1 VIAACIDQ
9 SRGGPQTIVSAA
21 DFPGSS
27 FFINRYNEIGM
38 EVFALAP
45 PGANSRMECR
55 MISSSPLRDAN
66 GVSSHDSAR
75 PMTVPEF
82 RAAKH
87 RGTPLAILTAYDW
100 TMARFLDAAGVDALL
115 VGDSLGMVVQG
126 EANSLAVTM
135 DEMVYHTRLVARAAQ
150 HALVIA
156 DMPFMS
162 FQVSAEQ
169 ALANAGR
176 LVKEG
181 RAHAVK
187 LEGGQRAAA
196 TVAAIVAA
204 DIPVMGH
211 VGLTPQSVHR
221 LGGFRVQR
229 DAARLLEDAHALEQ
243 AGVFAVVVECVPA
256 EVARDITAALHVPT
270 IGIGAGDGCDG
281 QVLVTHDMLG
291 LFDDLQPRFVKRYA
305 ELGQAMR
312 VAAEQYCD
320 DVRQRRFPAPE
331 HAFR

>member
-1 VIAACIDQ
+1 
-9 SRGGPQTIVSAA
+9 
-21 DFPGSS
+21 
-27 FFINRYNEIGM
+27 
-38 EVFALAP
+38 
-45 PGANSRMECR
+45 
-55 MISSSPLRDAN
+55 MITSSPPLDAN
-66 GVSSHDSAR
+66 GAGNAQGTCR
-75 PMTVPEF
+75 PITVPEF
-82 RAAKH
+82 RAAKG
-87 RGTPLAILTAYDW
+87 RGTPLAVLTAYDW
-100 TMARFLDAAGVDALL
+100 TMARLLDAAGVEALL

-187 LEGGQRAAA
+187 LEGGQRSAA

-204 DIPVMGH
+204 EIPVMGH

-229 DAARLLEDAHALEQ
+229 DAARLCDDARALEQ
-243 AGVFAVVVECVPA
+243 AGVFAIVVECVPA
-256 EVARDITAALHVPT
+256 ELAREITAAVHVPT
-270 IGIGAGDGCDG
+270 IGIGAGDGTDG
-281 QVLVTHDMLG
+281 QVLVTHDLLG
-291 LFDDLQPRFVKRYA
+291 LFDDLHPRFVKRYA
-305 ELGQAMR
+305 ELGQAIR
-312 VAAEQYCD
+312 TAAEQYCD
-320 DVRQRRFPAPE
+320 DVRQRRFPGPE